1 MKTLA
6 LIIFTTLS
14 FLANAQTASND
25 SAKKQIKLEKTEQAD
40 LLVSIPMIGNIT
52 LKKIVI
58 KQLQEDLQPITLLKV
73 VEIDSI
79 QFYELVNRQIDVAA
93 GNRKERKNKYSSEK
107 PPPPSPT
114 FTKYYIKNQ
123 SS

>member
-14 FLANAQTASND
+14 FLANAQTASVD
-25 SAKKQIKLEKTEQAD
+25 SVKKQNKLEKTEQAD

-52 LKKIVI
+52 LKNCDE
-58 KQLQEDLQPITLLKV
+58 QLQEDLQPITLLKV

-93 GNRKERKNKYSSEK
+93 AIVKNEK
-107 PPPPSPT
+107 
-114 FTKYYIKNQ
+114 
-123 SS
+123 

>member
-52 LKKIVI
+52 LKTCD

-93 GNRKERKNKYSSEK
+93 AIVKNEK
-107 PPPPSPT
+107 
-114 FTKYYIKNQ
+114 
-123 SS
+123 